1 MTIRWFGKDY
11 HLIALIA
18 TLVIAVLG
26 AQLARFLVLPL
37 PWLLGATIAVGGL
50 ALAGFRPGGEPLQF
64 PINLRVFF
72 VPIIG
77 VMIGGAF
84 TRELLGA
91 VPQWWPTVLALLIYV
106 PVAHALSY
114 TIYRRIGRYDREIAF
129 FAAAPGGLIE
139 AIALGEEAGADPA
152 TLTLLQFSRLL
163 LCIVIVPLAFTL
175 FEGVAVGSAAGVSVG
190 GVDRP
195 PMDIVDALVLTA
207 CGVLGYLAF
216 LRIGFPAAIITG
228 PILFSGLA
236 HLAGVTSAQPP
247 AMLIAVTQ
255 LVIGA
260 TLGVRFATMDRSQA
274 LKGLLMALISVAS
287 VLVLALMF
295 GLTLYGLVGE
305 TAEAVVLSYAPG
317 GVTEMTLIALSLQIS
332 VVFVT
337 LHHVARIVITISY
350 VRVAYRLL
358 LRFSGKGRAADD
370 GVE

>member
-1 MTIRWFGKDY
+1 M
-11 HLIALIA
+11 
-18 TLVIAVLG
+18 
-26 AQLARFLVLPL
+26 
-37 PWLLGATIAVGGL
+37 
-50 ALAGFRPGGEPLQF
+50 
-64 PINLRVFF
+64 RVFF
-72 VPIIG
+72 VPVIG

-84 TRELLGA
+84 TRELIGA
-91 VPQWWPTVLALLIYV
+91 IPQWWPTVLALLIYV
-106 PVAHALSY
+106 PVAHAMSY
-114 TIYRRIGRYDREIAF
+114 AIYRRIGRYDCETAF

-190 GVDRP
+190 AADRP
-195 PMDIVDALVLTA
+195 PLSLNDAVILIA
-207 CGVLGYLAF
+207 CGVFGYLAF
-216 LRIGFPAAIITG
+216 KRLRFPAAIITG
-228 PILFSGLA
+228 PILCSGVV
-236 HLAGVTSAQPP
+236 HLLGVTNAQPP
-247 AMLIAVTQ
+247 TVLIAITQ
-255 LVIGA
+255 LVIGI

-274 LKGLLMALISVAS
+274 LRGLFMALISVAS
-287 VLVLALMF
+287 VLVLALAF

-350 VRVAYRLL
+350 VRFAYRLL
-358 LRFSGKGRAADD
+358 LRFSGGAGPAD
-370 GVE
+370 